1 MHDVTFAARKCEL
14 LGACAPAAAFFFFL
28 LCKCNVFLIPFF
40 QRTFRILFRNMPPR
54 KGPVVLQAQTPH
66 DCRLTR
72 SRTMRRRHAWRSRQ
86 LASGCSRPKSRSNG
100 PGPRNPHAAEVAD
113 GDVLRH
119 RRRRRRRRHHLDHRR
134 VPAVHRGHPAP
145 GAGDPGPKNSKN
157 QKVLAGRLAVI
168 TIARVLR
175 QRAPVNGGTWRMNTS
190 TRSTPGSRSAWRKC
204 GGH

>member
-1 MHDVTFAARKCEL
+1 MHDVTFAARKCEI

-28 LCKCNVFLIPFF
+28 LCKCSVFLIRFF
-40 QRTFRILFRNMPPR
+40 FNVLSGSFLGTCLPE
-54 KGPVVLQAQTPH
+54 KGPAVLQAQNPH

-86 LASGCSRPKSRSNG
+86 LASGCSRPKSSSKG

-119 RRRRRRRRHHLDHRR
+119 RRRRRRRHLDHRQ

-157 QKVLAGRLAVI
+157 QKVPAGRLAVI
-168 TIARVLR
+168 AITRVLR

-190 TRSTPGSRSAWRKC
+190 TQSTPGSRSAWRKC